1 MALLTRT
8 GLRVNRY
15 CSMADFPFFKMSA
28 VRHLGFLKVK
38 NFKLPLQFGG
48 PLCVIVPNFAKI
60 DILLYIRGRRISFS
74 AGKMTIFLFFGVLFF
89 GLKISE
95 KPP

>member
-1 MALLTRT
+1 MSLLLPIRCMALLTGI
-8 GLRVNRY
+8 GLRINRY
-15 CSMADFPFFKMSA
+15 CSMTDFPFLKMSA

-60 DILLYIRGRRISFS
+60 ILEADRISFS
-74 AGKMTIFLFFGVLFF
+74 AGKMTIFYFSAF
-89 GLKISE
+89 
-95 KPP
+95 